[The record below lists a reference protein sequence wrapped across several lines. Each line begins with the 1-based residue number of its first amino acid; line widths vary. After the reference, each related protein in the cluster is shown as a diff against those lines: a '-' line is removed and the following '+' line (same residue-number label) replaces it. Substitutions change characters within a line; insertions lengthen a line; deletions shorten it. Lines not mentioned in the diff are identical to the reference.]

1 MTGPGRIISLAFVAA
16 AVLGGPFG
24 APLTAQRNQPIYPA
38 YDGYITNADGSYT
51 ISFAYFSHNAEVVTI
66 PPGADNQFSPVPR
79 DRQQPTT
86 FHPGHNRFQCV
97 MVVGPDFD
105 GKLTWTLNYAGTAT
119 GTSQHML
126 QSNWFL
132 VEGAAQLK
140 TVDFAKAPKGV
151 CLNQPPNVRVLGA
164 ASRGRG
170 TPPSLTG
177 TVDEPLNLFGSVSDE
192 GLPRGSTPAVAWKQL
207 NGPAAVTFENASA
220 ARTRARFTAPGT
232 YELELSA
239 TDSELARTARINVVV
254 SGPAKR

>member
-1 MTGPGRIISLAFVAA
+1 MAAGTARTSFALIAA
-16 AVLGGPFG
+16 ALLSGPFG
-24 APLTAQRNQPIYPA
+24 APLAAQRNQPIYPA

-51 ISFAYFSHNAEVVTI
+51 ISYAYFSHNAEVVTI
-66 PPGADNQFSPVPR
+66 APGGDNQFSPAPR

-105 GKLTWTLNYAGTAT
+105 GKLTWTLTYAGTTT
-119 GTSQHML
+119 GTSQSML

-140 TVDFAKAPKGV
+140 AVDFSNAPKGV

-164 ASRGRG
+164 AGRGRG
-170 TPPSLTG
+170 TLPSMTA
-177 TVDEPLNLFGSVSDE
+177 TVGDALNLFGSVSDE
-192 GLPRGSTPAVAWKQL
+192 GLPRSGALTVAWKQVG
-207 NGPAAVTFENASA
+207 GPGAVTFENAAA
-220 ARTRARFTAPGT
+220 ARTRARFSAPGT

-239 TDSELARTARINVVV
+239 TDSELARNARINVVV
-254 SGPAKR
+254 SGPKH